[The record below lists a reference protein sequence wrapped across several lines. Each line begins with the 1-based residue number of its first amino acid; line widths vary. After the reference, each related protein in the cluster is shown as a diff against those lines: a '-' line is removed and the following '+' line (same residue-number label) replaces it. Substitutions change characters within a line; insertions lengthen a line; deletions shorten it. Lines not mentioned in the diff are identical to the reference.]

1 MSSSRLASKTSSLD
15 DLNLLLQR
23 CMKAKSL
30 SLSRQAHAVLV
41 TTGAGRSSPSLSST
55 LVGSYGGCGD
65 SSSAKLVFDAIRHPS
80 VFALN
85 WMVSISAFNGDHE
98 GAFGYFAS
106 MQKLGRTCNKF
117 TFSILLKAC
126 IAVMDVFK
134 GREIHGAVYRM
145 YLQDDVSVANSLID
159 MYGKCGRL
167 DLAHK
172 VFGKMLTRDVVSWTS
187 MICGYCHAGK
197 MEEAVQLFEQMRRE
211 GLKPNDF
218 TWNAMIAGYARTG
231 DRNGTM
237 ALLNGMKNEGLI
249 PDLVTWNAL
258 ISGFVQGN
266 QVQEALKLFQEMLV
280 SGVKPNQVTVT
291 GLLPGCGSTVTINR
305 GREIHGLIYRMG
317 LDMNVYVASALID
330 MYSKC
335 GCVKDASNVFD
346 MVTVKNVASWNAMIG
361 CYGKHGM
368 VDRALL
374 LFEEMNDRN
383 IQPNEVTLVSVLS
396 ACSHGGLL
404 EKGLQIFR
412 SIKEDYGVSP
422 RKEHFACVVD
432 LLCRCGRM
440 AEAYNLL
447 KEMPVDVT
455 DSMLGAFFNGC
466 SIHRR
471 NDLAQLVADDIANK
485 RLKRPGGLVTLSN
498 ILAAGGG
505 WEGVENVRD
514 VMREERI
521 HKEPGYSWIWK
532 GDSVLEL

>member
-1 MSSSRLASKTSSLD
+1 MSCSKLASKSLSLD

-23 CMKAKSL
+23 CIKAKTL
-30 SLSRQAHAVLV
+30 SLSKQVHAVLI

-55 LVGSYGGCGD
+55 LVGSYGSSGD
-65 SSSAKLVFDAIRHPS
+65 SNSAKLVFDTIRHPS

-85 WMVSISAFNGDHE
+85 WMVSISAFDGDHE
-98 GAFGYFAS
+98 EAFGYFAS

-117 TFSILLKAC
+117 TFSIVLKAC
-126 IAVMDVFK
+126 IAVMDVLK
-134 GREIHGAVYRM
+134 GREIHSVVYRM

-167 DLAHK
+167 DLADK
-172 VFGKMLTRDVVSWTS
+172 VFGMMFTRDVVSWTS
-187 MICGYCHAGK
+187 MICGYCHVRK
-197 MEEAVQLFEQMRRE
+197 MEKAVELFKRMRRE
-211 GLKPNDF
+211 ELKPNDF
-218 TWNAMIAGYARTG
+218 TWNAMIAGYARSG

-237 ALLNGMKNEGLI
+237 ALLDEMKNEGLI

-258 ISGFVQGN
+258 ISGFVQSN
-266 QVQEALKLFQEMLV
+266 QVHEAFVLFREMLV

-368 VDRALL
+368 VDRALQ
-374 LFEEMNDRN
+374 LFEKMKDRQ
-383 IQPNEVTLVSVLS
+383 IRPNEVTLVSVLS

-422 RKEHFACVVD
+422 GKEHFACVVD
-432 LLCRCGRM
+432 LLCRCGKM

-455 DSMLGAFFNGC
+455 DSILGAFFNGC
-466 SIHRR
+466 SIHGR

-485 RLKRPGGLVTLSN
+485 RLKGPGALVTLSN

-505 WEGVENVRD
+505 WEGVKNVRD
-514 VMREERI
+514 VMREKRI
-521 HKEPGYSWIWK
+521 QKKPGYSWI
-532 GDSVLEL
+532 

>member
-1 MSSSRLASKTSSLD
+1 MSRSKLASRSLSLD
-15 DLNLLLQR
+15 DLNSLLQR
-23 CMKAKSL
+23 CMKAKSS
-30 SLSRQAHAVLV
+30 SLSRQAHAMLI

-55 LVGSYGGCGD
+55 LVGSYGSCGD
-65 SSSAKLVFDAIRHPS
+65 SGYAKLVFGAIRHPS

-98 GAFGYFAS
+98 EAFGYFAS
-106 MQKLGRTCNKF
+106 MQKLGRTCNRF
-117 TFSILLKAC
+117 TFSIVLKAC

-134 GREIHGAVYRM
+134 GREIHGVVCRM
-145 YLQDDVSVANSLID
+145 YLRDDVSVANSLID

-167 DLAHK
+167 DLARK
-172 VFGKMLTRDVVSWTS
+172 VFDKMFTRDVVSWTS

-197 MEEAVQLFEQMRRE
+197 MEKAVELFERMRRE
-211 GLKPNDF
+211 GLEPNAF

-237 ALLNGMKNEGLI
+237 ALLNEMKNEGLI

-258 ISGFVQGN
+258 ISGFVQSN
-266 QVQEALKLFQEMLV
+266 QVHEALKLFQEMLV

-317 LDMNVYVASALID
+317 LDVNVYVVSALID
-330 MYSKC
+330 MYSKS

-368 VDRALL
+368 VDRALQ
-374 LFEEMNDRN
+374 LFEGMKDRQ
-383 IQPNEVTLVSVLS
+383 IRPNEVTLVSILS

-422 RKEHFACVVD
+422 RKEHYGCVVD

-440 AEAYNLL
+440 TEAYNLL
-447 KEMPVDVT
+447 KEMPVDIT

-466 SIHRR
+466 SIHGR

-485 RLKRPGGLVTLSN
+485 TLKRPAGLVTLSN

-514 VMREERI
+514 VMREKRI
-521 HKEPGYSWIWK
+521 HKKPGYSWI
-532 GDSVLEL
+532 